1 MKYRVYGNV
10 TALISTV
17 VEVPDN
23 QELCDADII
32 AMAYDKFGGIELMA
46 SGGGDKAIGVEGE
59 DDTIDADGE
68 FEFTDCE
75 IIDE

>member
-17 VEVPDN
+17 VEVPDD
-23 QELCDADII
+23 QEICDADII
-32 AMAYDKFGGIELMA
+32 AMAYDKFGGISLMA
-46 SGGGDKAIGVEGE
+46 DSGGDKVIGVDGE
-59 DDTIDADGE
+59 DDTIDADGA

-75 IIDE
+75 PCDD